1 MEATALPALKVA
13 LVAVERLEEFLAATT
28 DTEEGG
34 KQLKE

>member
-28 DTEEGG
+28 ETEGVETNDDI
-34 KQLKE
+34 